1 MMTRHN
7 SHTTFIPRNNILA
20 EKSQNCH
27 RIVPISDRKTDRVTA
42 FHADEGVS
50 YGSAKTQRHIAFLMD
65 GSHHLKK
72 MIDLGQ
78 GQSK

>member
-1 MMTRHN
+1 M
-7 SHTTFIPRNNILA
+7 
-20 EKSQNCH
+20 
-27 RIVPISDRKTDRVTA
+27 PISDRKTDRVTA

-65 GSHHLKK
+65 GSYHLKK
-72 MIDLGQ
+72 TIDLGQ

>member
-1 MMTRHN
+1 M
-7 SHTTFIPRNNILA
+7 SQETTFWQRNL
-20 EKSQNCH
+20 KNCH

-72 MIDLGQ
+72 NN
-78 GQSK
+78 